1 MPKRSILLI
10 GIPVAAV
17 AIIAVLALV
26 LRPKPEPE
34 HGGKKLSECVIQ
46 LAKPTTMGET
56 RSAKEAITQMGT
68 NALPYL
74 IQWVGYETPTWKR
87 QVFWAASR
95 IFRTPPWQM
104 TEQTQLLQRH
114 GAVFALQMLGRK
126 AAPGIPNL
134 SRIANDPKR
143 SEIRLDVVWVLG
155 EIGAAA
161 LPGNRL
167 RFDERAK
174 PHGEIASDPHGVCLD
189 YLPPCARGPENRSL
203 GRTRFAEHARR
214 PRPICKRERHYRTSR
229 N

>member
-17 AIIAVLALV
+17 TIIAVLALV
-26 LRPKPEPE
+26 LWPKPEPE

-95 IFRTPPWQM
+95 AR
-104 TEQTQLLQRH
+104 
-114 GAVFALQMLGRK
+114 
-126 AAPGIPNL
+126 N
-134 SRIANDPKR
+134 PK
-143 SEIRLDVVWVLG
+143 
-155 EIGAAA
+155 
-161 LPGNRL
+161 P
-167 RFDERAK
+167 
-174 PHGEIASDPHGVCLD
+174 
-189 YLPPCARGPENRSL
+189 
-203 GRTRFAEHARR
+203 
-214 PRPICKRERHYRTSR
+214 
-229 N
+229 